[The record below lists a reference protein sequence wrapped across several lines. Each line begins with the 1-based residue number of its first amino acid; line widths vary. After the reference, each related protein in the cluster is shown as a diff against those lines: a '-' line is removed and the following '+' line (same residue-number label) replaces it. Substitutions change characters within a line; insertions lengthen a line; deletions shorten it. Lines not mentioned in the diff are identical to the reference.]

1 MSCKS
6 KVSVSKHHKCYY
18 KNSSWQ
24 HQNSLKEMAKNGESL
39 ERKNYKW
46 AITSSM
52 GTLPQSHSPSKKLCK
67 VSSAKRGVKKQWP
80 CRKSI
85 FLNGQM
91 LLSFSLHRFASMV
104 QWLHKQILT
113 ALYNTWY
120 TPHMHNVV
128 LLNLWNR
135 NKWLHPVKWK
145 PSVRR
150 TYWDFYLWYTYTLV

>member
-1 MSCKS
+1 M
-6 KVSVSKHHKCYY
+6 SVSKHHKCYY

-91 LLSFSLHRFASMV
+91 LFPFSLHRFASMV
-104 QWLHKQILT
+104 QCFISKSSLHCIIHGIHRTCITLSSSICEIETNDCIL
-113 ALYNTWY
+113 LSEN
-120 TPHMHNVV
+120 HQ
-128 LLNLWNR
+128 LG
-135 NKWLHPVKWK
+135 
-145 PSVRR
+145 
-150 TYWDFYLWYTYTLV
+150 